1 MKAEWTNKD
10 TLEISNITT
19 GEVNMG
25 DKTLS
30 TTTTWYNAPG
40 GVIPLTVVDGIDYDR
55 HTHCI
60 ICSKYK
66 SLGNETDQHD
76 YICEEC
82 MSSFPT
88 DYILFRL
95 KCHKEGIW
103 LKQFDNLEMRLSG
116 IELEE
121 KDLYEKEHTFNWDEE
136 DEV

>member
-1 MKAEWTNKD
+1 MMKMPWEDN
-10 TLEISNITT
+10 ISYNNTVIGTA
-19 GEVNMG
+19 
-25 DKTLS
+25 S
-30 TTTTWYNAPG
+30 TMPT
-40 GVIPLTVVDGIDYDR
+40 DYDR

-82 MSSFPT
+82 MSSFPA

-121 KDLYEKEHTFNWDEE
+121 KDLYEKEHTFNWEE
-136 DEV
+136 ENERKS